1 MKIVQLLFWAAVS
14 IGLSIES
21 AYSQSNQLATT
32 FAAGDYPRC
41 LQLCDSVLSQND
53 SDASAHYYKG
63 ASLVNLKD
71 FRQAQEHLKKGQQ
84 LGFSNQLAI
93 DAYLLRAAAGL
104 QHTSTVL
111 KKIDSLAAA
120 GFAAMAVFQRPEFEY
135 LKGDAKFDKA
145 KEKVDRNANP
155 CVYNSAHKKLD
166 FWLGEWDVYTGGT
179 KTADSYITKSKG
191 GCTLHEDYR
200 TASGFYGSSYNYL
213 DPQDSLYKQIW
224 IDKFNNITRFHE
236 VDAAP
241 GRLVMQA
248 VGANGNLVRM
258 TYQLDE
264 KEETVTQTM
273 EGSADEGKNW
283 NVTFVGVY
291 QPKSMHK

>member
-1 MKIVQLLFWAAVS
+1 MKTVQLFFWAAVS
-14 IGLSIES
+14 IVFTIVT
-21 AYSQSNQLATT
+21 AYGQSDLLATT
-32 FAAGDYPRC
+32 FAAGDYTRC
-41 LQLCDSVLSQND
+41 LQLCDSMLSHDD

-93 DAYLLRAAAGL
+93 DAYQLRAAAGL
-104 QHTSTVL
+104 LQTSIVL
-111 KKIDSLAAA
+111 KMIDSLAAA
-120 GFAAMAVFQRPEFEY
+120 GFAAVAVFQRPEFEY
-135 LKGDAKFDKA
+135 LKGDAKFARA
-145 KEKVDRNANP
+145 KTKVDRNANP
-155 CVYNSAHKKLD
+155 CVYNSGHKKLD

-200 TASGFYGSSYNYL
+200 TATGFFGSSYNYL

-236 VDAAP
+236 VESAP

-248 VGANGNLVRM
+248 VGANNNLVRM

-273 EGSADEGKNW
+273 EGSSDEGKNW

-291 QPKSMHK
+291 KPKTMNK